1 LALRRKAGGI
11 VGDAQDALERDRRL
25 AARHLDGEEVGGR
38 AADRIG
44 AQDRVVD
51 DRRGIDEHGLD
62 ADVEPPASRAAERGF
77 DRARNSSKIRFCSPI
92 GSASMRL
99 SQRWI
104 GGSSSFSTP
113 SLSQSSRPVRS
124 SNSASVVLLSLPGAG
139 GGTSSSAPRRHIAFQ
154 IVGRVEEILSAGLAL
169 PGSARPTLS
178 RRRAIVLVKRSSP
191 LQSVVTGRNRACR
204 PDGCDGCAQTLD
216 RPVGPP
222 AGFEQEMGPLL
233 LVHRVEARM
242 IGAARPAR
250 VAEDEDALEAAH
262 EGGGLGLAGSG
273 RAGLELLAP
282 VARLD
287 QPLCA
292 SRDLGDIVM
301 AEMIEQPVERGGNRR
316 QRAKLLDEID
326 ARAASACGL

>member
-1 LALRRKAGGI
+1 M
-11 VGDAQDALERDRRL
+11 
-25 AARHLDGEEVGGR
+25 
-38 AADRIG
+38 G
-44 AQDRVVD
+44 A
-51 DRRGIDEHGLD
+51 
-62 ADVEPPASRAAERGF
+62 
-77 DRARNSSKIRFCSPI
+77 
-92 GSASMRL
+92 M
-99 SQRWI
+99 
-104 GGSSSFSTP
+104 
-113 SLSQSSRPVRS
+113 
-124 SNSASVVLLSLPGAG
+124 GA
-139 GGTSSSAPRRHIAFQ
+139 
-154 IVGRVEEILSAGLAL
+154 
-169 PGSARPTLS
+169 
-178 RRRAIVLVKRSSP
+178 
-191 LQSVVTGRNRACR
+191 
-204 PDGCDGCAQTLD
+204 AQTLD

-233 LVHRVEARM
+233 LVHRIEARM

-326 ARAASACGL
+326 ARREPADYRPDCLLVVHRHRALGTGVVGEDAHLPGRKGAFEIVDDIFARAQVDIEFGALIRGELARRRSRMDSAV